1 MGTPRFD
8 PTHSLEFN
16 LDRGSVKLSGSPER
30 VLLPVDA
37 LAALVRGADPET
49 RRDFAR
55 RLGTEAGRRVAE
67 RIDGTASIEAVA
79 EHLGGEIALMG
90 FGSLGFERWGGALVA
105 TVHGSPFRGE
115 GDELLAG
122 ILEGALQR
130 GFGRS
135 ASVVPLQRD
144 DTLVRLLVLSQG
156 GAERVRGWLGSGVSH
171 GEILARL
178 NGAGGAS

>member
-16 LDRGSVKLSGSPER
+16 LDRGSVKLSGSIER
-30 VLLPVDA
+30 VLLPADA
-37 LAALVRGADPET
+37 LAALVRGADVET

-67 RIDGTASIEAVA
+67 RLDGNASAEAVV
-79 EHLGGEIALMG
+79 EHLGGEVALMG
-90 FGSLGFERWGGALVA
+90 MGSLGFERWGRMLVA
-105 TVHGSPFRGE
+105 TVQGSPLRGE
-115 GDELLAG
+115 GDEILAG
-122 ILEGALQR
+122 IVEGALQR
-130 GFGRS
+130 AFGRT

-144 DTLVRLLVLSQG
+144 DSLVRLLVVSSST
-156 GAERVRGWLGSGVSH
+156 ADRVREWLGSGVSW
-171 GEILARL
+171 GEVLGRL

>member
-37 LAALVRGADPET
+37 IAALIRGADPET

-67 RIDGTASIEAVA
+67 RIDGAASIDAVA
-79 EHLGGEIALMG
+79 DHLGGEIALMG
-90 FGSLGFERWGGALVA
+90 LGSLGFERWGRALVA

-115 GDELLAG
+115 GDEILAG
-122 ILEGALQR
+122 VLEGALQR
-130 GFGRS
+130 GFGRN

-144 DTLVRLLVLSQG
+144 DTLVRLLVVSQG
-156 GAERVRGWLGSGVSH
+156 GAERVRSWLGQGVPFSDV
-171 GEILARL
+171 LARL
-178 NGAGGAS
+178 NGVGVSS

>member
-37 LAALVRGADPET
+37 VAALLRGADLET

-67 RIDGTASIEAVA
+67 RIDGAAGIEAVV

-90 FGSLGFERWGGALVA
+90 MGSLGFERWGRALVA
-105 TVHGSPFRGE
+105 TVHGSPFRAD
-115 GDELLAG
+115 GDEILAG
-122 ILEGALQR
+122 VLEGALQR
-130 GFGRS
+130 AFGRS
-135 ASVVPLQRD
+135 ASVVPLGRD
-144 DTLVRLLVLSQG
+144 DTLVRLLIVSQS
-156 GAERVRGWLGSGVSH
+156 GAERVRGWLGSGISFSDV
-171 GEILARL
+171 LARL
-178 NGAGGAS
+178 NGVESAS